1 MNDLVVIAM
10 HSCIR
15 HFITFLPD
23 LRDNIILFFPEWNEM
38 LQQFHQYQLN
48 EEPLIYG
55 PIFEHGTKYGHL
67 IIETLDE
74 QKNPI

>member
-1 MNDLVVIAM
+1 
-10 HSCIR
+10 
-15 HFITFLPD
+15 
-23 LRDNIILFFPEWNEM
+23 M